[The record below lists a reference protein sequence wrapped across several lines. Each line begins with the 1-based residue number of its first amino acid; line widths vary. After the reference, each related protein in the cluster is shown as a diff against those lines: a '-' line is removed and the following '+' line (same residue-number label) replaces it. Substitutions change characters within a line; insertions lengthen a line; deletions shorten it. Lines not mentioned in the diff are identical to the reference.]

1 MVVLMDLGNYGHR
14 NIITRNLT
22 ILIKVLIGAPINFQ
36 NLPMKITLEVGVSKT
51 IFQVWLQL
59 KQELM

>member
-1 MVVLMDLGNYGHR
+1 MVELKDLGNYRHR
-14 NIITRNLT
+14 NIITRNLK
-22 ILIKVLIGAPINFQ
+22 ILIKILFRAPINFQ
-36 NLPMKITLEVGVSKT
+36 NLLMKITLEVGVSKT

>member
-1 MVVLMDLGNYGHR
+1 MVNLMDLGNFGHR
-14 NIITRNLT
+14 NIITRNLK
-22 ILIKVLIGAPINFQ
+22 ILIKVLIGAHINFQ

>member
-1 MVVLMDLGNYGHR
+1 MPTNKIVAFFD
-14 NIITRNLT
+14 
-22 ILIKVLIGAPINFQ
+22 A

>member
-1 MVVLMDLGNYGHR
+1 MVNLMDLGNFGHR
-14 NIITRNLT
+14 NIITRNLK

>member
-1 MVVLMDLGNYGHR
+1 MDLGNYGHR
-14 NIITRNLT
+14 NIITRNLK
-22 ILIKVLIGAPINFQ
+22 ILIKVLIGAHINFQ

>member
-1 MVVLMDLGNYGHR
+1 MVDLMDLGNYGHL
-14 NIITRNLT
+14 NIITRNLK
-22 ILIKVLIGAPINFQ
+22 ILIKVLIGAPINSQ
-36 NLPMKITLEVGVSKT
+36 NLPKKITLEVGVSKT